1 MCSISHMCS
10 ILVFVLSSFG
20 KVFSIMKRLPTDL
33 EILNKIYNLCYKTYT
48 NFEIGNSA
56 RNHINFVP
64 IDIAQIA
71 RNLRID
77 VNILFMRLYSL
88 NIKTSRST
96 GEGSPPLNLFIHKMD
111 GERDYINFPYMAS
124 LLADLRYENKKYR
137 LAIGFSFVSLMVAIL
152 SLINSAY
159 RSVIQPEASRS
170 SNGQTLS
177 APVTPQYQ
185 SGTTPIPSPSQ
196 NVPIPNQSPKP
207 SNSETQLQRPK

>member
-1 MCSISHMCS
+1 MCSISRMCN
-10 ILVFVLSSFG
+10 ILVFVLISFE
-20 KVFSIMKRLPTDL
+20 KAFSIMKRLPTDL
-33 EILNKIYNLCYKTYT
+33 EILNKIYNLYYKTYID
-48 NFEIGNSA
+48 FEIGDST

-88 NIKTSRST
+88 SLKTSRST
-96 GEGSPPLNLFIHKMD
+96 GEGSPLNLFIHKMD

-137 LAIGFSFVSLMVAIL
+137 VAIGFSFFSLIVAIL
-152 SLINSAY
+152 SLISSAY
-159 RSVIQPEASRS
+159 RFVIQPETSRS

-177 APVTPQYQ
+177 VPATSQHQ
-185 SGTTPIPSPSQ
+185 SGTTPIPSSSQ

-207 SNSETQLQRPK
+207 YNPETQLQRPK